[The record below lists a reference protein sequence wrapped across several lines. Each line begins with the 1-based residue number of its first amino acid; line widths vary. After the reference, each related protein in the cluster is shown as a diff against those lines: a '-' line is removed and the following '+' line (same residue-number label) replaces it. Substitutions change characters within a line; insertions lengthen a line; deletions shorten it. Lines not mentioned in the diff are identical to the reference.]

1 MKIKK
6 LGPIFCFAGVL
17 FPLVAVTSC
26 DSSKSGTVNPK
37 LFSAYSTVKV
47 TQNAKDNGYYKKL
60 DPKISISMMKN
71 ETESGQIFINP
82 DVDVGAYDFVISD
95 LKHQNGSLIKK
106 ENINVY
112 SQQYLEIS
120 SKFNKLNTDFVSGDY
135 VPDFLLP
142 MDKTV
147 SFGKNK
153 IKAGNNQG
161 ITIDVKTDHDT
172 KPGLYTGEFTL
183 KLNKQEF
190 KIPVSVKVWD
200 IDLDTRSQLQS
211 CFLIY
216 SNYLLQ
222 GEMNSNDDLKRNYFD
237 MLLDYK
243 VNSMYIDN
251 NNSAATRTDAYVKAY
266 VDEMVEHY
274 KHENF
279 NSLCI
284 PYMFH
289 GYTFGKS
296 TDMTKLVYKYIKYI
310 VQAST
315 EEDPLIDY
323 AYFYGSQFDEADLYD
338 DLYAQSIEFYKKGGD
353 YEKLLDYCAKQLVS
367 EGVIK
372 DFSPSFQDHILETVR
387 NIPNV
392 FTNTKYLDKTFE
404 DSVATP
410 CPLLSVFDDNIN
422 EQKLADFTNSK
433 NNKSIWAY
441 TCSGPLNPYP
451 TFHLDDYNLGTR
463 MSGWM
468 MKNYNVNGYL
478 YWAVNLYERVAKFGS
493 LDVFVDPYT
502 SPYRA
507 GECPGDGFLVYPGAY
522 YGSDKPFP
530 SMRLLSYRDGN
541 DDYDMLSLYE
551 TLLKEKAKEY
561 NIEIDFNDYVS
572 DIYDSLFKGS
582 VYVQNDALIE
592 EARETLANRI
602 LALKND
608 DGLIFLSKQVGN
620 DNQIDVYTSSPLLL
634 INNESI
640 AKETSGKG
648 YHYSKKLPGTKQ
660 EVKVEGYFPYTFS
673 FNESKYLL
681 DYEKPESIYRVTDK
695 SSAVF
700 TKDSVDVHIKSKYVN
715 QEGVIDGATKRFVP
729 SFSLLNDDFDDVDY
743 LDFVITNNDDIAQ
756 EYNLTLGTTYV
767 SESVGGIYLLPHET
781 KSIRVNLKQV
791 LSSAK
796 ASATQFTFAFS
807 NVETNDEGKYQ
818 LCADR
823 NFTLSKVTV
832 IKGGK

>member
-1 MKIKK
+1 MKTKK
-6 LGPIFCFAGVL
+6 LIPVFCLASVL
-17 FPLVAVTSC
+17 FSSLATSC
-26 DSSKSGTVNPK
+26 SSSTTSDVVNPT

-47 TQNAKDNGYYKKL
+47 TQNKKESEYFTRL
-60 DPKISISMMKN
+60 DPKIDIAMMKN

-82 DVDVGAYDFVISD
+82 DIDVSYYDLTLSD
-95 LKHQNGSLIKK
+95 LKHQNGSLISKD
-106 ENINVY
+106 NIKAY

-147 SFGKNK
+147 SYGRNK

-161 ITIDVKTDHDT
+161 ITIDIETDHNT
-172 KPGLYTGEFTL
+172 KAGVYRGEFIL

-190 KIPVSVKVWD
+190 NIPVSVTVWD
-200 IDLDTRSQLQS
+200 IDLDSRSKLQS

-251 NNSAATRTDAYVKAY
+251 GNSPITHTDEYIKGY
-266 VDEMVEHY
+266 VDEMAQHY
-274 KHENF
+274 KNENF

-289 GYTFGKS
+289 GYHYGKS
-296 TDMTKLVYKYIKYI
+296 DMTNVVYKYIKYI
-310 VQAST
+310 VLAST

-353 YEKLLDYCAKQLVS
+353 YERLLDYCANKLVS
-367 EGVIK
+367 EKVLSN
-372 DFSPSFQDHILETVR
+372 FSPSFKEHVLDTVR

-404 DSVATP
+404 DSIATP

-422 EQKLADFTNSK
+422 EQKLSNFTESK
-433 NNKSIWAY
+433 ENESIWTY

-468 MKNYNVNGYL
+468 MKNYKINGYL

-522 YGSDKPFP
+522 YGSNTPFP
-530 SMRLLSYRDGN
+530 SMRLLAYRDGN

-551 TLLKEKAKEY
+551 TLLNEKASEY
-561 NIEIDFNDYVS
+561 EIDINFNDYVR
-572 DIYDSLFKGS
+572 DIYDSLFEGS
-582 VYVQNDALIE
+582 VYIQNDELIE
-592 EARETLANRI
+592 KARLVLAERI
-602 LALKND
+602 LSLQNE
-608 DGLIFLSKQVGN
+608 DGLMLHSKQVGN
-620 DNQIDVYTSSPLLL
+620 ENEIDIYTSSSTLS
-634 INNESI
+634 INDESI
-640 AKETSGKG
+640 IGEKSGKG
-648 YHYSKKLPGTKQ
+648 YHYKKVLSSSTHD
-660 EVKVEGYFPYTFS
+660 VKVNASFPYTFS
-673 FNESKYLL
+673 FTSSNYLVEYT
-681 DYEKPESIYRVTDK
+681 DPQSIYSVSDK
-695 SSAVF
+695 SSASF
-700 TKDSVDVHIKSKYVN
+700 SSESVDVNIKSKYVN
-715 QEGVIDGATKRFVP
+715 EEGLIDGATKRFVP
-729 SFSLLNDDFDDVDY
+729 YFALLNDKFDDVDY
-743 LDFVITNNDDIAQ
+743 IEFNITNNDLEAQ
-756 EYNLTLGTTYV
+756 EINLNLSSSSSDETI
-767 SESVGGIYLLPHET
+767 GGIYLLPQET

-791 LSSAK
+791 LSGTK
-796 ASATQFTFAFS
+796 ASATQLVFAFS
-807 NVETNDEGKYQ
+807 NVETDDEGKYK
-818 LCADR
+818 LCDDR

-832 IKGGK
+832 IKGGN